1 MRALKLGFWA
11 SAKVHA
17 VLIPRSSDIGLMLVD
32 PWVQLRPS
40 SPFSV
45 AALAKLKW
53 CDGDRKGNCGL
64 LDSVFTSKYTHSP
77 SELLFFFFFTV
88 CQLREV
94 PFLSDV

>member
-1 MRALKLGFWA
+1 
-11 SAKVHA
+11 
-17 VLIPRSSDIGLMLVD
+17 MLVD

-40 SPFSV
+40 SPFSL

-53 CDGDRKGNCGL
+53 CDGDRKGNRGL

-77 SELLFFFFFTV
+77 SELLLLLFFYRSV
-88 CQLREV
+88 SVEEV